1 MVAAHLTVD
10 PLIESF
16 CRHLTGEVRASPH
29 TVRAYRNDL
38 DDLAGFLAELVPAIT
53 LQAVSKQVL
62 YQFIRAR
69 HHLDARSVAR
79 RVSAIR
85 TFYRYL
91 LREGIV
97 TSDPAAML
105 EAPKQEKKLPSFL
118 TIDDALKL
126 IEGPLDPDDYVG
138 TRDGV
143 VMRLIYATGIRV
155 SECSGLDLD
164 DVDLTDHNLR
174 VFGKGRKERVVPF
187 GQGSKRHLE
196 VYLQARA
203 RFLEEKGV
211 RTAAFFLNKRAG
223 RLGTRSIR
231 AIVKE
236 RVDACAIR
244 YKVSPHT
251 LRHTF
256 ATHLLESGADIRS
269 IQELL
274 GHASLS
280 TTQKY
285 THLNADYLMKIY
297 DQCHPR
303 K

>member
-1 MVAAHLTVD
+1 MVAAHQSVD
-10 PLIESF
+10 PLIDAF
-16 CRHLTGEVRASPH
+16 CRHLTVEVRASPH

-38 DDLAGFLAELVPAIT
+38 NDLAVFLADRVPAIA
-53 LQAVSKQVL
+53 LDRVGKQDL
-62 YQFIRAR
+62 YQFIRSCR
-69 HHLDARSVAR
+69 HLDAASIAR
-79 RVSAIR
+79 KVSAIR

-91 LREGIV
+91 QREEIV
-97 TSDPAAML
+97 DDSPAGML

-126 IEGPLDPDDYVG
+126 VEGPRDPDDYVG
-138 TRDGV
+138 TRDGL
-143 VMRLIYATGIRV
+143 VMRLIYATGMRV
-155 SECSGLDLD
+155 SECSGLDLS
-164 DVDLTDHNLR
+164 DVDSGDHTLR
-174 VFGKGRKERVVPF
+174 VTGKGRKERVVPF
-187 GQGSKRHLE
+187 GRSSDGHLE
-196 VYLQARA
+196 IYLQARA
-203 RFLEEKGV
+203 RFLEEKDV

-223 RLGTRSIR
+223 RLGPRSIR

-256 ATHLLESGADIRS
+256 ATHLLESGADIRA

-285 THLNADYLMKIY
+285 THLNADYLMKVY